1 MSILLHTVA
10 FSIPSHYSRFPLN
23 VRNSHDDE
31 SSSVLDFSQDGT
43 TSETAID
50 DGTIKPCYWKSPDG
64 LVRTANGETKII
76 KGGWKPRIQFQDIK
90 VGQKLIG
97 EKISKADFLGG
108 KTGPKIFFECG
119 VGRIDSKGNWQMVSG
134 MLRVAKSYAKP
145 SVVKKK
151 VERLSGRPVELFVH
165 RVYPESG
172 QMEVKLSLEEVEQ
185 DLETVKPKFSASS
198 LKVGQELIGKV
209 VELKPFGCIVDVG
222 ANRNGMLHITRVA
235 ALYGRYINKEKGL
248 EEAGLERG
256 ATIKVAVH
264 SNENRKLILDFTQ
277 ETKDI
282 AAREAEAIKREEE
295 RTSVSLPTKET
306 DQQVNVHGL
315 ESVKN
320 DKEVSISE
328 QEAAAWAAY
337 VDNNDDV
344 KDDEDDYYDE
354 DEEIEDMLGIGSY

>member
-1 MSILLHTVA
+1 MVSSTVA
-10 FSIPSHYSRFPLN
+10 FSIPTQLH
-23 VRNSHDDE
+23 RNQINIRNTHDE
-31 SSSVLDFSQDGT
+31 SSSAIHFSQENG
-43 TSETAID
+43 TSETAVE
-50 DGTIKPCYWKSPDG
+50 DGIEPCYWKSPDG
-64 LVRTANGETKII
+64 LVRTANGEHKVI
-76 KGGWKPRIQFQDIK
+76 KGGWKPRIQLKDIK

-97 EKISKADFLGG
+97 EKISKADLLGG

-119 VGRIDSKGNWQMVSG
+119 VGRINSKGNWQMVSG

-165 RVYPESG
+165 RIYPESG
-172 QMEVKLSLEEVEQ
+172 RMEVKLSLEEVEQ
-185 DLETVKPKFSASS
+185 DVETTTPKFSASS
-198 LKVGQELIGKV
+198 LKVGQEVVGKV

-235 ALYGRYINKEKGL
+235 ALYGRYIDKEKGL

-264 SNENRKLILDFTQ
+264 SNEIRNLIFDFTQ
-277 ETKDI
+277 ETKDL
-282 AAREAEAIKREEE
+282 AAREAEEMKREEE
-295 RTSVSLPTKET
+295 KASASISTQENDSQAT
-306 DQQVNVHGL
+306 DRRKDN
-315 ESVKN
+315 EI
-320 DKEVSISE
+320 SISE

-337 VDNNDDV
+337 ADNSDNEQDN
-344 KDDEDDYYDE
+344 EDDDYDE